1 MSWPAI
7 VENVISEKIENP
19 SLVSLDTRVALIVR
33 ETISEG

>member
-7 VENVISEKIENP
+7 VENVISEKIENS

-33 ETISEG
+33 ETISEE